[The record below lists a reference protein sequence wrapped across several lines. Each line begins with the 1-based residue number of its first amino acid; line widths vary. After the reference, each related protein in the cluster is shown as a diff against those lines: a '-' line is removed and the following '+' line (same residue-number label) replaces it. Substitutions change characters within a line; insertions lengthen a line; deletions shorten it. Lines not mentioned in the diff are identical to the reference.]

1 MTREE
6 AIKYLE
12 DLHDNYYWV
21 LPHNGGW
28 AGFEHYRAFDMAL
41 DALRRT
47 AWRSVED
54 TLPNLLDDVLVMLSN
69 GSMIVDYTWEYEP
82 GQIKWGEH
90 DCRVIAWQPLPEPYR
105 EGFE

>member
-6 AIKYLE
+6 AIKHLE
-12 DLHDNYYWV
+12 GIKGMFDYIVSLD
-21 LPHNGGW
+21 GGV
-28 AGFEHYRAFDMAL
+28 ASAEDYEAFDMAL

-54 TLPNLLDDVLVMLSN
+54 TLPNLLDDVLIMLSN
-69 GSMIVDYTWEYEP
+69 GSMTVDYAWEYEP

-105 EGFE
+105 EEFE